1 MHRVH
6 HSVENDECNSNFG
19 FSLTWWDR
27 LFGTYCVQAR
37 APQESM
43 VIGLR
48 GHTSP
53 QDVARLDGM
62 LMMPFKTQAD
72 GYSINR
78 RQRSDQTLT
87 SSTRH

>member
-1 MHRVH
+1 
-6 HSVENDECNSNFG
+6 
-19 FSLTWWDR
+19 
-27 LFGTYCVQAR
+27 
-37 APQESM
+37 M

-78 RQRSDQTLT
+78 RQRSD
-87 SSTRH
+87 